1 MKHLILS
8 NSSLC
13 YCSVLVTQL
22 LELVLMVA
30 LLLVLVLEVV
40 LVLVALLLVLV
51 LVTLLVRPQWR
62 LLLLHASVQSRVG
75 RTRERRA
82 SRPAITLITSA
93 SSASFGVYGKGEGVG
108 RDAPTDDP
116 RPTAQC
122 G

>member
-40 LVLVALLLVLV
+40 LVLVALLLV